1 MPLLEQ
7 LSPEIRKWVA
17 FGTGV
22 GIEITATELYVS
34 VVRVRPTGV
43 RSLGKTV
50 IANFRDRQAADWGT
64 ELLGFLRKLGCAHLA
79 ATVLLPRR
87 EVIVRTL
94 NMPGVKDA
102 DLNAAIG
109 FQMDSLH
116 PYAEDDGVPSFDRL
130 NGSANVLVGIA
141 RREVL
146 ENYRTLFA
154 ESGVKVGSFT
164 FSAAAIYSSLRLLTD
179 PPKEFYSVGEA
190 GTSLE
195 VYGESAAR
203 PVFSAVFEQPAQHA
217 MTLAASE
224 LRLAPD
230 EQPVSIA
237 SAVPSL
243 AYAAAMS
250 AACPRLSLDANLL
263 PEDQRSTNSR
273 LLFIPTVILTLALI
287 LLGVALSMHT
297 TYENRRL
304 IAALEEKT
312 KKLQPTAA
320 KVAVFDKATL
330 KAKDRVK
337 LLDEFRTRSKSDLD
351 SILEMTRVLAPPI
364 WLNYLEL
371 TRANVTV
378 GGEADQAAGLLRVI
392 DNSPYFQNSEFT
404 MPISRIQTTEVF
416 RIRSQREELK
426 PVAQAPVATPQNG
439 APASAPVNVA
449 RPGGNK

>member
-1 MPLLEQ
+1 MLEQ
-7 LSPEIRKWVA
+7 LSPEIRKWAA

-34 VVRVRPTGV
+34 VVRVRPTGA
-43 RSLGKTV
+43 RSLGKSV
-50 IANFRDRQAADWGT
+50 IANFRDRQAADWGA
-64 ELLGFLRKLGCAHLA
+64 ELSGFLRKLGCAHLA

-130 NGSANVLVGIA
+130 GGSANVLVGIA

-146 ENYRTLFA
+146 EQYRTLFA

-164 FSAAAIYSSLRLLTD
+164 FSAAAIYSSLRLLSE

-190 GTSLE
+190 GTTLE

-203 PVFSAVFEQPAQHA
+203 PVFSAVFEQPAGHA
-217 MTLAASE
+217 MALAASE
-224 LRLAPD
+224 LRLAP
-230 EQPVSIA
+230 ETQPVSIA
-237 SAVPSL
+237 AAVPSL
-243 AYAAAMS
+243 SHAAAMS

-263 PEDQRSTNSR
+263 PEDQRSTTSR
-273 LLFIPTVILTLALI
+273 LLFIPTVLLTLALI

-297 TYENRRL
+297 AYQNRRL

-312 KKLQPTAA
+312 KKLQPTAS
-320 KVAVFDKATL
+320 KVAVFEKSTQ
-330 KAKDRVK
+330 KAKDRTK
-337 LLDEFRTRSKSDLD
+337 LLDDFRTRSKTDLD
-351 SILEMTRVLAPPI
+351 AILEMTRILPPPI
-364 WLNYLEL
+364 WLSYLEL
-371 TRANVTV
+371 SRTTVTV
-378 GGEADQAAGLLRVI
+378 GGEADQAAGLLRVL

-404 MPISRIQTTEVF
+404 MPISRIQAAEVF

-426 PVAQAPVATPQNG
+426 PAMPPPAAAPQNG
-439 APASAPVNVA
+439 APAMPPVTVA
-449 RPGGNK
+449 RPGGAK

>member
-1 MPLLEQ
+1 MLEQ
-7 LSPEIRKWVA
+7 ISPEIRKWVA

-22 GIEITATELYVS
+22 GIEITMTDLYVS
-34 VVRVRPTGV
+34 VVRVRPSGA
-43 RSLGKTV
+43 RSLGQTT
-50 IANFRDRQAADWGT
+50 ISNFRGRQADEWGG
-64 ELLGFLRKLGCAHLA
+64 ELSGFLKKLGCAHLA

-94 NMPGVKDA
+94 DMPGVKDR
-102 DLNAAIG
+102 DLDAAIG

-116 PYAEDDGVPSFDRL
+116 PYPEDDAVPSFGRL
-130 NGSANVLVGIA
+130 GGSSNILVGIA

-146 ENYRTLFA
+146 EHYRTLFA

-164 FSAAAIYSSLRLLTD
+164 FSAAAIYSSLRLLGN
-179 PPKEFYSVGEA
+179 PPKEFYCVGDSGA
-190 GTSLE
+190 ALE

-203 PVFSAVFEQPAQHA
+203 PVFSAVFEPPVERA
-217 MTLAASE
+217 MALAAAE

-230 EQPVSIA
+230 TQPISVE
-237 SAVPSL
+237 SAAPSL
-243 AYAAAMS
+243 SHAAAMS
-250 AACPRLSLDANLL
+250 AACPRFSLDANML
-263 PEDQRSTNSR
+263 PEDQRSANSR
-273 LLFIPTVILTLALI
+273 ILFIPTVLLTLALI
-287 LLGVALSMHT
+287 LLGVALTMHS

-320 KVAVFDKATL
+320 KVALFEKSTQN
-330 KAKDRVK
+330 AKERTK
-337 LLDEFRTRSKSDLD
+337 LLDGFRTRSKSDLD
-351 SILEMTRVLAPPI
+351 AILELTRVLPPPI

-371 TRANVTV
+371 TRTGITV

-404 MPISRIQTTEVF
+404 MPISRMQAAEVF

-426 PVAQAPVATPQNG
+426 PQLSPIAAPTGLAGPAAAPVTIAK
-439 APASAPVNVA
+439 
-449 RPGGNK
+449 PGGTK

>member
-1 MPLLEQ
+1 MLEL
-7 LSPEIRKWVA
+7 LSPEIRKWAA

-22 GIEITATELYVS
+22 GIEITMTDLHVS
-34 VVRVRPTGV
+34 VVRVRPSGT
-43 RSLGKTV
+43 RNLGRVV
-50 IANFRDRQAADWGT
+50 IANFRDRQANEWGA
-64 ELLGFLRKLGCAHLA
+64 ELSGFLKKLGCAHLA

-94 NMPGVKDA
+94 SMPGVKDA

-130 NGSANVLVGIA
+130 GGSPNVLVGIA

-146 ENYRTLFA
+146 ERYSTLFA

-164 FSAAAIYSSLRLLTD
+164 FSAAAIYSSLRLLGN
-179 PPKEFYSVGEA
+179 PPKEFYCVGEA
-190 GTSLE
+190 GSALE

-203 PVFSAVFEQPAQHA
+203 PVFSAVFEPPAERA
-217 MTLAASE
+217 MTLATSE

-230 EQPVSIA
+230 TQPVSIQ
-237 SAVPSL
+237 SSVPSL
-243 AYAAAMS
+243 SHAAAMS

-263 PEDQRSTNSR
+263 PEDQRGSNSR

-287 LLGVALSMHT
+287 LLGVALTMHS

-304 IAALEEKT
+304 IAALEAKT
-312 KKLQPTAA
+312 KTLQPTAA
-320 KVAVFDKATL
+320 KVAIFERSTQ
-330 KAKDRVK
+330 KAKDRVRM
-337 LLDEFRTRSKSDLD
+337 LDEFRARSKSDLD
-351 SILEMTRVLAPPI
+351 AILEMTRVLPPPI

-371 TRANVTV
+371 TRAGVTV

-392 DNSPYFQNSEFT
+392 DNSPYFQNSEFI
-404 MPISRIQTTEVF
+404 MPISRMQAAEVF

-426 PVAQAPVATPQNG
+426 PAIPAPAVAAQN
-439 APASAPVNVA
+439 APASPAVIVA
-449 RPGGNK
+449 KPGGTK

>member
-1 MPLLEQ
+1 MLET

-22 GIEITATELYVS
+22 GIEITTTDLYVS
-34 VVRVRPTGV
+34 VVRVRPSGA
-43 RSLGKTV
+43 RSLGRIV
-50 IANFRDRQAADWGT
+50 IANFRDRQANEWGG
-64 ELLGFLRKLGCAHLA
+64 ELSGFLKKLGCAHLA

-94 NMPGVKDA
+94 NMPGVKDS

-116 PYAEDDGVPSFDRL
+116 PYPEDEGVPSFDRL
-130 NGSANVLVGIA
+130 SGSANVLVGIA

-146 ENYRTLFA
+146 ERYRTLFA

-164 FSAAAIYSSLRLLTD
+164 FSAAAIYSSLRLLTN
-179 PPKEFYSVGEA
+179 PPKEFYCVGEA
-190 GTSLE
+190 GSALE

-203 PVFSAVFEQPAQHA
+203 PVFSAVFDQPAERA

-224 LRLAPD
+224 LRLTPNT
-230 EQPVSIA
+230 QPVSIE

-243 AYAAAMS
+243 SHAAAMS
-250 AACPRLSLDANLL
+250 AACPRLSLNANLL
-263 PEDQRSTNSR
+263 PEDQRGANSR
-273 LLFIPTVILTLALI
+273 AVFIPTVILTLALI
-287 LLGVALSMHT
+287 LLGTALTMDS

-312 KKLQPTAA
+312 KKLQPVAA
-320 KVAVFDKATL
+320 KVSVFEKSTQR
-330 KAKDRVK
+330 AKDRTK
-337 LLDEFRTRSKSDLD
+337 LLDEFRSRSKADLD
-351 SILEMTRVLAPPI
+351 AILEMTRLLPPPM
-364 WLNYLEL
+364 WLSYLEL
-371 TRANVTV
+371 TRTAVTV

-404 MPISRIQTTEVF
+404 MPIARMQSAEVF
-416 RIRSQREELK
+416 RIRSQREELRAVV
-426 PVAQAPVATPQNG
+426 PVAIPAAAPVA
-439 APASAPVNVA
+439 AAK
-449 RPGGNK
+449 PGEAK